1 MSLYSNFQDLV
12 SVIKQN
18 FTRINT
24 TLNGKQNTLTAGT
37 NITITNDV
45 ISATGGGASL
55 PVASADKDVIYW
67 DDTNQTYVAGAIT
80 NVIPNGDNLSY

>member
-1 MSLYSNFQDLV
+1 MSLYTNFQDLV

-24 TLNGKQNTLTAGT
+24 ALNSKQNTLTAGQ
-37 NITITNDV
+37 NITIQNDV
-45 ISATGGGASL
+45 ISASGGSL
-55 PVASADKDVIYW
+55 PSAQTELDVLYW
-67 DDTNQTYVAGAIT
+67 HNGAWTTGAIT